1 MQLNCTFSSMKL
13 QLIKANNSHIE
24 IINTLATEIW
34 NKHYIEIISQA
45 QINFMLEKMYSA
57 QSLEQQIAESGTFFY
72 LVEAE
77 EKNIGFIGVST
88 TDNKNWQLNKF
99 YLLNTTQGKGF
110 GTTAFNLLL
119 QELNSPQQIQLRVN
133 RQNYKSV
140 NFYFKNN
147 FVIEKLDDLDLGEGY
162 FMNDFVMRWQ
172 NKKP

>member
-1 MQLNCTFSSMKL
+1 MKL
-13 QLIKANNSHIE
+13 QLKKANNSHIA
-24 IINTLATEIW
+24 IINKLATEIW
-34 NKHYIEIISQA
+34 NQHYIEIISQA

-57 QSLEQQIAESGTFFY
+57 QSLEQQLQEAGTFFY

-88 TDNKNWQLNKF
+88 TDNKNWHLNKF
-99 YLLNTTQGKGF
+99 YLLNTTQGKGL

-162 FMNDFVMRWQ
+162 FMNDFVMLWT